1 MDKKNNFILWF
12 KDIGIE
18 DVPLVGG
25 KNAALGEMYRN
36 LSPLGINIPN
46 GFTITAPA
54 YRHFLKQSGLEEK
67 IKQALAGLNT
77 KNIKNLQKRGREVRE
92 LILKAELPPAL
103 RTEIISAYKK
113 LGEEYGPNPDVAV
126 RSSATAEDLPGAS
139 FAGQQE
145 TYLNVVG
152 AENVLRAVKK
162 CIASLF
168 TDRAISY
175 RVDQK
180 FSQFAVALSVGIQ
193 KMVRSDLGSSG
204 VMFTIDTETGFE
216 DVVVINGSYGL
227 GEIVVQGKIVPDEFL
242 VFKPALAKGFKAI
255 IGQDLGKK
263 QSKII
268 YSQTGTKEIKVTE
281 KDQAKFCLSEAEALR
296 LAEWGIKI
304 EEYFSQ
310 KHNRRLPMDI
320 EWAKDGKTGK
330 LFIVQARPETVH
342 SLEDKNIYKEYF
354 LKAPGRLLLTGM
366 AVGTKIG
373 SGKARI
379 IKDAKKIGEF
389 KKGEVLVTEITNP
402 DWEPIMKIASAIVTD
417 KGGRTSHAAIVSRE
431 LGIPCVVGAGHATR
445 TLKTGENVTVDCSG
459 GETGKIYEGILQYE
473 TREHRLDKMPTTRT
487 KVMVNIST
495 PEEAFK
501 NHFLPVKGVG
511 LGRLEFIIATH
522 IQIHPNA
529 LIEYEKLKKNIRNPR
544 IRKIIKKIDELT
556 AGYKD
561 KTRFY
566 IDELAEGIA
575 KIGAAFYPNETIIRF
590 SDFKTNEYRKLI
602 GGELY
607 EPTEENPM
615 LGWRGASRYSD
626 PKFKEA
632 FGLECKALKKVREE
646 MGLKNI
652 IPMIPFCRTPEEARK
667 VLTVMESYGLSR
679 GTTQRDTR
687 RNADS
692 IGMNQYKNPPESAL
706 RDSRL
711 SAAYPSESEY
721 MKVYVMAEIPSNI
734 ILADEFLDIF
744 DGMSIGS
751 NDLTQLALGLD
762 RDSGIV
768 THIANENNPA
778 VKKMIAEVIAKCR
791 ARGKYIGICGQAPS
805 DYPEFTDFLIE
816 KGIESVSLNPDTV
829 VKELIKIA
837 EKEKNIW

>member
-1 MDKKNNFILWF
+1 LINMDKKDNFILWF

-18 DVPLVGG
+18 SVPLVGG
-25 KNAALGEMYRN
+25 KNAALGEMYQN
-36 LSPLGINIPN
+36 LTPLGINVPN
-46 GFTITAPA
+46 GFTITATA

-67 IKQALAGLNT
+67 IKEALTGLNT
-77 KNIKNLQKRGREVRE
+77 RNIKNLQKCGRTVRE
-92 LILKAELPPAL
+92 LILKSELPANL
-103 RTEIISAYKK
+103 QNDIASAYKK
-113 LGEEYGPNPDVAV
+113 LGEEYGANPDVAV

-152 AENVLRAVKK
+152 MENVLLAVKK

-175 RVDQK
+175 RVDK
-180 FSQFAVALSVGIQ
+180 DFSHLEVALSVGIQ
-193 KMVRSDLGSSG
+193 KMARSDLAASG

-216 DVVVINGSYGL
+216 DVIVINGSYGL
-227 GEIVVQGKIVPDEFL
+227 GEIVVQGKVVPDEFL
-242 VFKPALAKGFKAI
+242 VFKPTLAKGFKAI

-268 YSQTGTKEIKVTE
+268 YAKTGTKEVKVTE
-281 KDQAKFCLSEAEALR
+281 KDQAKFCLTESEVLQ
-296 LAEWGIKI
+296 LADWGVKI
-304 EEYFSQ
+304 EEHFSK
-310 KHNRRLPMDI
+310 KHNRKTPMDI

-342 SLEDKNIYKEYF
+342 AIEDKNIYKEYA
-354 LKAPGRLLLTGM
+354 LKGQGKLLLTGM

-373 SGKARI
+373 AGKVRV
-379 IKDAKKIGEF
+379 IKDAKRIGEF
-389 KKGEVLVTEITNP
+389 KKGEVLVTEITDP

-431 LGIPCVVGAGHATR
+431 LGIPCIVGSGHATR
-445 TLKTGENVTVDCSG
+445 TLKAGESVTVDCSS
-459 GETGKIYEGILQYE
+459 GETGKIYEGIMQYE

-487 KVMVNIST
+487 KVMVNIGT
-495 PEEAFK
+495 PDEAFK

-529 LIEYEKLKKNIRNPR
+529 LINYEKLKKEKRPSSVR
-544 IRKIIKKIDELT
+544 LRRTTAGRQKTRKIIKKIDELT
-556 AGYKD
+556 PGYKD
-561 KTRFY
+561 KTQFY

-575 KIGAAFYPNETIIRF
+575 KIGAAFYPNEVIIRF

-607 EPTEENPM
+607 EPEEENPM
-615 LGWRGASRYSD
+615 LGWRGASRYYD

-646 MGLKNI
+646 MGLKNV
-652 IPMIPFCRTPEEARK
+652 IPMIPFCRTPEEGKKA
-667 VLTVMESYGLSR
+667 LEVMLEFGLNVRVTPHSNQSQTFEMNSR
-679 GTTQRDTR
+679 DNIRDEFE
-687 RNADS
+687 
-692 IGMNQYKNPPESAL
+692 KL
-706 RDSRL
+706 
-711 SAAYPSESEY
+711 
-721 MKVYVMAEIPSNI
+721 KVYVMCEIPSNV

-751 NDLTQLALGLD
+751 NDLTQLVLGLD

-768 THIANENNPA
+768 SHIENENSPA
-778 VKKMIAEVIAKCR
+778 VKKMIAEIIAKCK

-805 DYPEFTDFLIE
+805 DYPEFADFLIE
-816 KGIESVSLNPDTV
+816 KGIESISLNPDTV
-829 VKELIKIA
+829 VKELMKIA
-837 EKEKNIW
+837 EKEKKVL